1 MKNMSL
7 FLMVLLAGVV
17 TGSVSAQVE
26 DFIPVTDET
35 LLNPSP
41 DDWLMF
47 SRTYD
52 NQRFSPLDQI
62 NPQNVDQLGMVWARG
77 LRAGVQ
83 ENIPIVYRGVMY
95 VVNPGAVVQA
105 LDATNGDL
113 IWEYRRR
120 LPDDLGNYIRNVGRS
135 RTIAIYEDLVY
146 YSAPDGFVV
155 ALDARTGQL
164 RWQAMAQDYMTG
176 RQHTTGP
183 IVVEGKVVTGRSC
196 PNIRCYIMAHDAR
209 TGEELWKFYTSAGP
223 GEPGGDTWGDMPVEK
238 RSTSPWGLPGAYD
251 PVRRLIYWGIANPKP
266 HTRMKRHGG
275 DHDAV
280 PRSAPSE
287 LYSNSTVALNPDSG
301 ELVWYYQHL
310 PGDDWDSDHTQE
322 RILIRTPVDPDPQS
336 VKWINPQIPREQE
349 REIVVSVGEPGGLW
363 VLDRDQGQF
372 LWTTPFPYDVPEFHV
387 SHIDVETGKTYINW
401 DRVLKQEGDRHIIC
415 YMNTKGYWPMAYH
428 PGKNSLYIQ
437 FHDAC
442 LDMEARNETPNG
454 GRRQA
459 IFRPGSDPDAFAGI
473 AKVNV
478 ATGETERIYSAPV
491 PGNGAMLAT
500 AGNLLFWGD
509 IDRRFRA
516 FDADTGA
523 ILWETIVGGVIQNS
537 TITYAVEGR
546 QYVAIL
552 TGDGASGTSGPIG
565 VVKTL
570 TPPRGHNAIY
580 VFALPERQ

>member
-1 MKNMSL
+1 
-7 FLMVLLAGVV
+7 MVLVAGWF
-17 TGSVSAQVE
+17 TEAISAQVE
-26 DFIPVTDET
+26 DFVPVSNGM

-41 DDWLMF
+41 NDWLMF

-62 NPQNVDQLGMVWARG
+62 NARNVDQLRMAWVRG
-77 LRAGVQ
+77 LRSGVQ

-120 LPDDLGNYIRNVGRS
+120 LPGDLAHFIKSVGRA
-135 RTIAIYEDLVY
+135 RTIAIYEDLVFY
-146 YSAPDGFVV
+146 TAPDGYVV
-155 ALDARTGQL
+155 ALDARTGGL
-164 RWQAMAQDYMTG
+164 RWEAMAQDYKTG

-183 IVVEGKVVTGRSC
+183 IVVEGKVITGRSC
-196 PNIRCYIMAHDAR
+196 PNVRCFIVAHDAR
-209 TGEELWKFYTSAGP
+209 TGEEVWKFYTSAAP
-223 GEPGGDTWGDMPVEK
+223 GEPGGDTWGNMPLEK
-238 RSTSPWGLPGAYD
+238 RATSPWGLPGAYD
-251 PVRRLIYWGIANPKP
+251 PVRRLLYWGTANPKP

-287 LYSNSTVALNPDSG
+287 LYSNSTIALNPDTG

-322 RILIRTPVDPDPQS
+322 RILIRTSFDPDPTS
-336 VKWINPQIPREQE
+336 VKWINPQIPRGQE
-349 REIVVSVGEPGGLW
+349 REILVSVGEPGGLW
-363 VLDRDQGQF
+363 VLDRDQGKF
-372 LWTTPFPYDVPEFHV
+372 LWTTPFPFDVPEFHI
-387 SHIDVETGKTYINW
+387 SHIDVETGTTYINW
-401 DRVLKQEGDRHIIC
+401 DRVLKKEGDRHIIC
-415 YMNTKGYWPMAYH
+415 FMNTKGYWPMAYH
-428 PGKNSLYIQ
+428 PGKNSLYIP

-442 LDMEARNETPNG
+442 LEMTARIETPNG
-454 GRRQA
+454 GQRKA
-459 IFRPGSDPDAFAGI
+459 ILRPGSDLDAFSGI

-478 ATGETERIYSAPV
+478 ATGHTQRIYSAAV

-509 IDRRFRA
+509 MDRRLRA
-516 FDADTGA
+516 FDADTGK
-523 ILWETIVGGVIQNS
+523 ILWKTIVGGIIQTS
-537 TITYAVEGR
+537 TITYAVNGR
-546 QYVAIL
+546 QYVAVL
-552 TGDGASGTSGPIG
+552 TGDGASGTGGPLG
-565 VVKTL
+565 VVQNL

-580 VFALPERQ
+580 VFALSEQH